1 MTLDISDLA
10 GLLGS
15 ALMVV
20 GYAYSNMARV
30 LNFVAFN
37 LLNLIGSIL
46 LIASLSVHFNFASMT
61 LEIVW
66 GIIAALGLARA
77 LRRGKAA

>member
-1 MTLDISDLA
+1 MTLDLSDLA

-37 LLNLIGSIL
+37 LLNLIGSIF